1 MYIFERDILHSLYWS
16 FYFEKKKKII
26 FAFFDGCDGGKNY
39 KGLHKSVYRV
49 KFDFSFWIEKIPL
62 Q

>member
-1 MYIFERDILHSLYWS
+1 MYIFERDILHTLYWS
-16 FYFEKKKKII
+16 FYFEKKMII
-26 FAFFDGCDGGKNY
+26 FAFSDGCDGGKNY
-39 KGLHKSVYRV
+39 KGLHISVDRF